1 MPRGRG
7 IRWAF
12 QSLTQSSAKRRFQAR
27 RHPHLIK
34 NGLGG
39 FCTARF
45 QHFRQRRNFSGDART
60 CGARFSGIA
69 ARLHQGFRCC
79 GACRFRFSQPR
90 STANQGRFC

>member
-27 RHPHLIK
+27 RHSHLIK

-45 QHFRQRRNFSGDART
+45 QHFCQRRNFSGDARAR
-60 CGARFSGIA
+60 GARFGGIA

-90 STANQGRFC
+90 RAAN

>member
-12 QSLTQSSAKRRFQAR
+12 QSLTQSSAKGRFQAG

-39 FCTARF
+39 GRAARF
-45 QHFRQRRNFSGDART
+45 QYFRQRRHFRRHACAHRAGFGGTAPRLNQ
-60 CGARFSGIA
+60 RF
-69 ARLHQGFRCC
+69 
-79 GACRFRFSQPR
+79 
-90 STANQGRFC
+90 